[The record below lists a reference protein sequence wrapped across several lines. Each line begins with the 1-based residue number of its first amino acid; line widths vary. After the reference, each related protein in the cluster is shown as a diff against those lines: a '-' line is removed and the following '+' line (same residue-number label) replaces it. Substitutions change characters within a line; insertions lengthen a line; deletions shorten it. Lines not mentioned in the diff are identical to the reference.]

1 MLNSLILYMILDR
14 CLESIDANV
23 SESMR
28 VPVIAPLS
36 DVQVFR
42 LNKVLRGFGF
52 SPRAFGYSE

>member
-42 LNKVLRGFGF
+42 LKVLRGFGF